1 MAVSY
6 NGLWKLL
13 IDNNM
18 KKMDLIEKIEISS
31 STLAKMSKGE
41 LVSMSVLE
49 KICEKLNCDFG
60 DIINYE
66 RKEVDKKDGV

>member
-1 MAVSY
+1 MGISY

-18 KKMDLIEKIEISS
+18 KKMDLVDQVGISS
-31 STLAKMSKGE
+31 STLAKLSKGDA
-41 LVSMSVLE
+41 VSLAVLQ

-60 DIINYE
+60 DIISYE
-66 RKEVDKKDGV
+66 KDKTGTK

>member
-1 MAVSY
+1 MGISY

-18 KKMDLIEKIEISS
+18 KKMDLVDQVGISS
-31 STLAKMSKGE
+31 STLAKLSKGDA
-41 LVSMSVLE
+41 VSLTVLQ

-60 DIINYE
+60 DIISYS
-66 RKEVDKKDGV
+66 KE